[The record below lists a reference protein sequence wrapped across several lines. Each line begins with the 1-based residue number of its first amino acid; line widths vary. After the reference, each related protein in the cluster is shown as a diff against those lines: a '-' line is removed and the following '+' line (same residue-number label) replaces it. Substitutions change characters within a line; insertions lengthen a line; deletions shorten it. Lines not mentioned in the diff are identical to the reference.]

1 LKIYYCNA
9 NDPLSSDIVAPDD
22 SDSALV
28 VEPAAITPTPVA
40 RKRAK
45 KAAPKK
51 ATVAL
56 VIEEVEALVAKKILS
71 RKGKE

>member
-1 LKIYYCNA
+1 LKIRYCNA
-9 NDPLSSDIVAPDD
+9 DDPLSSDIVAPDD
-22 SDSALV
+22 SDSVLV
-28 VEPAAITPTPVA
+28 VEPAVITPTPVA

-45 KAAPKK
+45 KAVPKK

-56 VIEEVEALVAKKILS
+56 IAEETEAPVAKKVPS